1 MKYTYKIEIATNGD
15 VWFTSSSI
23 TSLQEAKRIFNSE
36 NIYDL
41 PANSTVKIIN
51 NLGKIVMNKQN

>member
-15 VWFTSSSI
+15 VWFTRSSI

-51 NLGKIVMNKQN
+51 NLGKIVMNKRN